1 MIHTLAFIA
10 CVIFS
15 ILGFWH
21 LYWAFGGS
29 LGKAAAI
36 PEVNGAPAFVPTAI
50 ATALVGAALMLFA
63 ALIAGAAGLVE
74 TPIPRPV
81 LGGFSYGLAI
91 VLFVRAVGEFRLVGF
106 FKRVRGSAFAR
117 WDTWVYS
124 PLCLFLSMV
133 SFSVAIHNVA

>member
-1 MIHTLAFIA
+1 MILTLAFIA

-15 ILGFWH
+15 ILGLWH
-21 LYWAFGGS
+21 CYWALGGS

-36 PEVNGAPAFVPTAI
+36 PEVNGSPVFMPSALGTAFVGL
-50 ATALVGAALMLFA
+50 ALISFA
-63 ALIAGAAGLVE
+63 ALIAGASGLLE
-74 TPIPRPV
+74 MPIPRPV

-91 VLFVRAVGEFRLVGF
+91 LMLVRAVGEFRLVGF
-106 FKRVRGSAFAR
+106 FKRVRGSEFAQ

-124 PLCLFLSMV
+124 PLCLFLSIV